1 MRLHAIIRSL
11 FPVGNCGCSS
21 VDRVLA
27 SEAKGRGFDPRQPHH
42 SVIPASAASYDG
54 SLSLPRQGHASSVSE
69 RQRPGKAQTPRF
81 SLSGASCQ
89 SICDWLGAP
98 WRGSDDG
105 AIAAGRRLTDTP
117 ILLVVQPGPV
127 RGRGIPLKTGPEP
140 PSVRVRT
147 GSPTKTP
154 TSVGVFLSAVR
165 AEIWLREQDLNLR
178 PLGYEPNELP
188 GCSIAR

>member
-1 MRLHAIIRSL
+1 MHRLTA
-11 FPVGNCGCSS
+11 CGCSS

-54 SLSLPRQGHASSVSE
+54 SFFFAPARACLFCFGAAA
-69 RQRPGKAQTPRF
+69 PGKAQTPRF
-81 SLSGASCQ
+81 SLSGASCE

>member
-54 SLSLPRQGHASSVSE
+54 SLSLPRQGHSSSVSE

-105 AIAAGRRLTDTP
+105 AIAAGRRLTDTRSFWSFNP
-117 ILLVVQPGPV
+117 ARLGVEVFHSRQVLNRPAFVSAPAHQQKRPHLWAFFCQLSG
-127 RGRGIPLKTGPEP
+127 LK
-140 PSVRVRT
+140 
-147 GSPTKTP
+147 
-154 TSVGVFLSAVR
+154 F
-165 AEIWLREQDLNLR
+165 
-178 PLGYEPNELP
+178 
-188 GCSIAR
+188 GCASKI